1 MINLIKRIHRQ
12 ALIYLIIAAALTT
25 TIAVLISVKD
35 WQKLPHS
42 VLIGGIL
49 GLANFKGLAW
59 GLKDFATLQRPSG
72 KLIFWSMVR
81 FFILSLILVV
91 LALLKLINFVG
102 IIIGLT
108 VVFALIIKEGLR
120 AVRESS
126 DKNTGDEAPSELN
139 PPNK

>member
-25 TIAVLISVKD
+25 AIAALTAIKD

-42 VLIGGIL
+42 VLIGGLL

-59 GLKDFATLQRPSG
+59 GLKDFAALQRPSG
-72 KLIFWSMVR
+72 KLIFWSTVR
-81 FFILSLILVV
+81 FFILALILIV
-91 LALLKLINFVG
+91 LAILKLINFFG

-120 AVRESS
+120 AVKESS
-126 DKNTGDEAPSELN
+126 DKNTSDKVSR
-139 PPNK
+139 

>member
-12 ALIYLIIAAALTT
+12 ALIFLIIAAAIS
-25 TIAVLISVKD
+25 TIIVAVSGVAD
-35 WQKLPHS
+35 WRKFPHS

-59 GLKDFATLQRPSG
+59 GLKDFAELQRPSG

-81 FFILSLILVV
+81 FFILALILVV

-102 IIIGLT
+102 ILIGLT
-108 VVFALIIKEGLR
+108 VVFALILREGM
-120 AVRESS
+120 REVKQAAEKTSP
-126 DKNTGDEAPSELN
+126 DEV
-139 PPNK
+139 KQ